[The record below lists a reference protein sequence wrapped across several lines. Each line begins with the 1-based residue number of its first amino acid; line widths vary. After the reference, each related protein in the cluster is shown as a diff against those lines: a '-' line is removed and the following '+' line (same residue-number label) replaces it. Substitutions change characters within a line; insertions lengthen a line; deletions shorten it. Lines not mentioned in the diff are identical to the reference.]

1 MSTVII
7 IMILFI
13 IFSSVTFGL
22 GYAAISSSNK
32 FVSSILGFLTLLSG
46 VITLFIPFS
55 AFTE

>member
-1 MSTVII
+1 
-7 IMILFI
+7 MILFI